1 MNILEE
7 IAVKTRERIAQ
18 EKRQVPQEVLLE
30 KIKERE
36 SLEQSGEKKRPVRT
50 FLEALQKPGMSYIC
64 EVKKASPSK
73 GLIAPDFPYT
83 AIAKEYEASG
93 ASAISCLTEPFWF
106 LGSDRYL
113 EAITDEVMIPVL
125 RKDFTVDPYMIA
137 QACSLGASAV
147 LLICALL
154 DDAQLKDYR
163 QYAESF
169 GMDALVEAHR

>member
-113 EAITDEVMIPVL
+113 EAITDEVMIPGA
-125 RKDFTVDPYMIA
+125 A
-137 QACSLGASAV
+137 QGFYGRSVYDCTGTQSWCLCCASD
-147 LLICALL
+147 LCAP
-154 DDAQLKDYR
+154 R
-163 QYAESF
+163 
-169 GMDALVEAHR
+169 